1 MDINNIIEQIK
12 PIDRQK
18 VEEAQNRL
26 TIFIKPVGSLANW
39 KLWFALRRYYRQC

>member
-18 VEEAQNRL
+18 VEEAQNRFDNL
-26 TIFIKPVGSLANW
+26 IKPVYG
-39 KLWFALRRYYRQC
+39 FALRRYYRQC